1 MTGAT
6 LIAFVLSF
14 VAGPLICAAAL
25 RLPEHISTLTV
36 LALGM
41 IGITAFG
48 LTRQGDNPA
57 LSLTA
62 MWLGWVLAVAM
73 VALALRRRIIDPR
86 ARRLILILALLA
98 TTVPWFGLAT
108 ARLIAG

>member
-86 ARRLILILALLA
+86 QHR
-98 TTVPWFGLAT
+98 
-108 ARLIAG
+108 